1 MRQTVVITGGTDGL
15 GKGLAL
21 HYLRRGARVIAI
33 GSTPA
38 KGAALLEEAAA
49 IRAGGQVA
57 SAATRADGQVGDQ
70 ADDRMLFL
78 RADLTSVA
86 ATRNLLA
93 EIARAC
99 SSVDKLILCAQR
111 YQLSGPRTVT
121 PEGFE
126 RGFALGYLSRYVLSH
141 GLRPVLAAAPA
152 PVVMNV
158 GTPGVPLGR
167 IHWDD
172 LQLARGYGGAKATLQ
187 AFRANDLLGVAFAHR
202 YADSPVPYVAYH
214 PGVVSTGM
222 PDHLAQPLRA
232 LAKGAFALF
241 ATSVPKALAPMVR
254 LLDAP
259 PAEPFTAHQANRQLP
274 LDTKAF
280 DLAAALRLD
289 RLTRELI
296 DER

>member
-1 MRQTVVITGGTDGL
+1 MRATSDTGDTGDTGQTVVVTGGTDGL

-21 HYLRRGARVIAI
+21 HYLRRGAHVIAI

-38 KGAALLEEAAA
+38 KGAALLAEAAA
-49 IRAGGQVA
+49 IRA
-57 SAATRADGQVGDQ
+57 
-70 ADDRMLFL
+70 DDRVVFL

-86 ATRNLLA
+86 AARNLVA
-93 EIARAC
+93 EVGRTC
-99 SSVDKLILCAQR
+99 SSVDKLVLCAQR
-111 YQLSGPRTVT
+111 YRLSGPRTVT

-126 RGFALGYLSRYVLSH
+126 RSFALGYLSRYVLSH
-141 GLRPVLAAAPA
+141 GLRPLLAPAPA

-172 LQLARGYGGAKATLQ
+172 LQLTRGYGGAKATLQ

-202 YADSPVPYVAYH
+202 YAESPIRYLAYH

-222 PDHLAQPLRA
+222 PDHLSQPLRA

-241 ATSVPKALAPMVR
+241 ATSVTKAVAPMVR
-254 LLDAP
+254 LLDTP
-259 PAEPFTAHQANRQLP
+259 PGEPFTAHHANRRLP
-274 LDTKAF
+274 LKAKAF
-280 DLAAALRLD
+280 DLDAALRLD